1 MKFKIKDKVVFINEA
16 KHKQMSW
23 CYPTV
28 GTIGTVKKI
37 NKIESGMLID
47 WDDAEGIGLCPDG
60 TKSWWC
66 MEEDVK
72 PFCDKEQEYT
82 DGEVWEM
89 LKPKMKQF
97 VRDIVDID
105 LYSPTVKNMVVAA
118 YRSGYGRATKG
129 RNFIIKSK
137 ADEKPSIGKQ
147 IEAVLGDKRLV
158 TFYDFRGKQSYIVSN
173 FTKAVVIGSNTEIH
187 NIEIYKNS
195 LYNSLRGS
203 VGGNDKSIEGF
214 DYLYRTDCEMYV
226 AIPFSEAVEQFDSGS
241 IKALYCGCGGK
252 YRIKPWAIGEFSGIM
267 RFGNKTNAAMTFKC
281 EGSNSLFHPEIHSP
295 SFKALVP
302 ICDYLKHA
310 GVNV

>member
-47 WDDAEGIGLCPDG
+47 WDDAEGIRLCSDG
-60 TKSWWC
+60 TKSCWC

-97 VRDIVDID
+97 VRTGSDIY
-105 LYSPTVKNMVVAA
+105 LYSPTVKKMVVAA

-129 RNFIIKSK
+129 RSFMIKPK
-137 ADEKPSIGKQ
+137 VDEKPK
-147 IEAVLGDKRLV
+147 VKV
-158 TFYDFRGKQSYIVSN
+158 
-173 FTKAVVIGSNTEIH
+173 
-187 NIEIYKNS
+187 
-195 LYNSLRGS
+195 
-203 VGGNDKSIEGF
+203 
-214 DYLYRTDCEMYV
+214 
-226 AIPFSEAVEQFDSGS
+226 
-241 IKALYCGCGGK
+241 
-252 YRIKPWAIGEFSGIM
+252 
-267 RFGNKTNAAMTFKC
+267 
-281 EGSNSLFHPEIHSP
+281 
-295 SFKALVP
+295 
-302 ICDYLKHA
+302 
-310 GVNV
+310 